1 MKSFIVIFI
10 WNTNLMYILIR
21 KVLFFIIRK

>member
-10 WNTNLMYILIR
+10 RNTNLMYILIR